1 MIVKVSKNCEDRG
14 GDGWELFGYL
24 IRICRSFLADQLFDS
39 SYYISFLYITCQH
52 VKLCQDRQEG
62 KLTTGESIRADEQIV
77 AIGRNYAD
85 HAKELGNAIPK
96 GQSLCVRT
104 SSGIDIA

>member
-1 MIVKVSKNCEDRG
+1 MG
-14 GDGWELFGYL
+14 GEFIGYL

-39 SYYISFLYITCQH
+39 SYYYISFLYITCQH
-52 VKLCQDRQEG
+52 VQLCKDRQEG
-62 KLTTGESIRADEQIV
+62 KLASGKSIRADEQIV

-96 GQSLCVRT
+96 GQSLCVPT
-104 SSGIDIA
+104 SSGTDDA